1 MSHLFTLGNQNTSF
15 SISPSSEYS
24 EVISLKNDL
33 FYSLAVQGTV
43 KSFLQHQNSKA
54 SILWCSA
61 FFMVQLS
68 HLYMIAGRII
78 GLDYMDLCQQSD
90 VLAF

>member
-1 MSHLFTLGNQNTSF
+1 MENKASGNEKYDISF
-15 SISPSSEYS
+15 RPDWFELP
-24 EVISLKNDL
+24 EVQESLK
-33 FYSLAVQGTV
+33 SL
-43 KSFLQHQNSKA
+43 LQHQNSKA